1 MVSFVTA
8 SLVAS
13 AFAAD
18 EFPTP
23 YNTEPEAHGAPLPPE
38 EAAKAIKMPEGFRVS
53 VFAAEPEV
61 RNPISMAWDG
71 RGRLWVAEN
80 YTYAETPK
88 KAAPGDERPKRFDMR
103 LRDRILIFTDRDG
116 DGKPDDRK
124 VFSDD
129 LQMLTSIEL
138 GRGGVWAMC
147 PPQVLFI
154 PDRDGDDRPDGPAEV
169 VLDGFTVP
177 PENSHNFANG
187 LRFGPDGWLYGRCGA
202 SAPGLVGLPGS
213 PADQRLPLRGGIW
226 RYHPQRKTFETL
238 CHGTTNPW
246 GHDWNEHG
254 ELFFVNTVNGH
265 LWHMIPGSHLVRPHT
280 IDPNPHVYECI
291 DMHADHWHFDIGEG
305 HNAWAKGKTGV
316 HDSYGGGHAHQ
327 GATIYLGD
335 QWSEKYKGRLL
346 TFNLHGH
353 RSNVERLERH
363 GSGYVGKHEPDIM
376 ISSDPWFRGLELSYG
391 PDGSVFVLDWSDAGE
406 CHENDG
412 VHRTSG
418 RIFRVTSLRDTPVAG
433 LDLAAASP
441 MELVDMHRHA
451 NEWYARQARS
461 QLLDRAA
468 AGQDMSEACRRLQ
481 TFPPAMFR
489 HKVDV
494 VVQLRQLW
502 TLFALGA
509 IDADN
514 VGLLDDE
521 NEHVRT
527 WGVRM
532 LSDAWPLDGVMGP
545 TDATVKSVNPKVLE
559 RLTRLAR
566 EDSSGL
572 VRLSLASTLQR
583 LPVSQRSTLAAAL
596 VTRSEDAND
605 HNLPMM
611 VWYGLIPVADS
622 DPDALVNVANASTW
636 PLVRRWIARRLGED
650 LAERP
655 KPVDALLTAAAK
667 DGPSPR
673 LHDVLT
679 GLSEGLAGKHKAPQ
693 PAAWAAVQSATTNA
707 TDPAVIALVRDLSVL
722 FGDGRALGEVQAIA
736 LNDKADLNQRRIA
749 LETLIEIRSPDLQQ
763 TCEKLIGVRWLNSTA
778 VKGLA
783 LFNDRKIGEKLA
795 AKYKSFHH
803 SERAA
808 VIETLVSRPTFAA
821 AMLDEMAKG
830 TIPKADLTAFQARQV
845 RSFHDEKLTARL
857 GEVWGEIRDSAEDKQ
872 NAIAKLK
879 QQLSSDVLAS
889 ADPEK
894 GRLTFNTA
902 CASCHRLYGHGGDI
916 GPDLTGA
923 GRQNLDYLLS
933 NILDPSAVVAAD
945 FRMSIVQLA
954 DGRVLNGIVR
964 AQTPQSVTLQGAKER
979 VTVDRADIETMAAA
993 PLSLMPDGLLQ
1004 PMTPEQVRD
1013 LIAYLMTRSQ
1023 VALAE
1028 QQSSK

>member
-1 MVSFVTA
+1 MDLIKA
-8 SLVAS
+8 DAKELVA
-13 AFAAD
+13 
-18 EFPTP
+18 
-23 YNTEPEAHGAPLPPE
+23 
-38 EAAKAIKMPEGFRVS
+38 
-53 VFAAEPEV
+53 
-61 RNPISMAWDG
+61 
-71 RGRLWVAEN
+71 
-80 YTYAETPK
+80 
-88 KAAPGDERPKRFDMR
+88 
-103 LRDRILIFTDRDG
+103 
-116 DGKPDDRK
+116 
-124 VFSDD
+124 
-129 LQMLTSIEL
+129 
-138 GRGGVWAMC
+138 
-147 PPQVLFI
+147 
-154 PDRDGDDRPDGPAEV
+154 
-169 VLDGFTVP
+169 
-177 PENSHNFANG
+177 
-187 LRFGPDGWLYGRCGA
+187 
-202 SAPGLVGLPGS
+202 
-213 PADQRLPLRGGIW
+213 
-226 RYHPQRKTFETL
+226 
-238 CHGTTNPW
+238 
-246 GHDWNEHG
+246 
-254 ELFFVNTVNGH
+254 
-265 LWHMIPGSHLVRPHT
+265 
-280 IDPNPHVYECI
+280 
-291 DMHADHWHFDIGEG
+291 
-305 HNAWAKGKTGV
+305 
-316 HDSYGGGHAHQ
+316 
-327 GATIYLGD
+327 
-335 QWSEKYKGRLL
+335 
-346 TFNLHGH
+346 LH
-353 RSNVERLERH
+353 RH
-363 GSGYVGKHEPDIM
+363 G
-376 ISSDPWFRGLELSYG
+376 
-391 PDGSVFVLDWSDAGE
+391 
-406 CHENDG
+406 
-412 VHRTSG
+412 
-418 RIFRVTSLRDTPVAG
+418 
-433 LDLAAASP
+433 
-441 MELVDMHRHA
+441 
-451 NEWYARQARS
+451 NEWFARQARS

-468 AGQDMSEACRRLQ
+468 VGKDTNDTCDQLR
-481 TFPPAMFR
+481 AMFR
-489 HKVDV
+489 DEKDV
-494 VVQLRQLW
+494 VVRLRALW
-502 TLFALGA
+502 TLFALGGT
-509 IDADN
+509 DATFQQA
-514 VGLLDDE
+514 LLDDS

-527 WGVRM
+527 WGVRL
-532 LSDAWPLDGVMGP
+532 LSDAWIIDGVMGP
-545 TDATVKSVNPKVLE
+545 TTASAAPVDKKLIE
-559 RLTRLAR
+559 RLRRLAG

-572 VRLSLASTLQR
+572 VRLALASTLQR
-583 LPVSQRSTLAAAL
+583 LPVSQRAALAAAL
-596 VTRSEDAND
+596 VTRSEDGND

-667 DGPSPR
+667 EGPSPR
-673 LHDVLT
+673 LHDVLA
-679 GLSEGLAGKHKAPQ
+679 GLSEGLAGKHKAKQ

-707 TDPAVIALVRDLSVL
+707 TDPAMIALVRDLSVL

-783 LFNDRKIGEKLA
+783 LFNDRKIGEKLS

-808 VIETLVSRPTFAA
+808 VIETLASRPTFAA

-830 TIPKADLTAFQARQV
+830 TIPKADLTAFQARQI
-845 RSFHDEKLTARL
+845 RSFNDEKLTAKL

-979 VTVDRADIETMAAA
+979 VTVDRADIETMAVA

-1028 QQSSK
+1028 QQPSK